1 MNHFRQLRDES
12 TGAFSYLIGCAH
24 TGKALLIDPVVN
36 QTPLYLGMIAEL
48 GLRLEWVLETHLH
61 ADHFTAAD
69 SLREW
74 THARIAVGVH
84 SGIRTADHL
93 LDDGDEI
100 ICGDLHLRVLATPG
114 HTPGCI
120 SFLWEDRLFS
130 GDSLLI
136 GACGRVDEPGS
147 DGARLYD
154 SVVRRLFMLAEET
167 LVYPGHGLGRRRIS
181 CIGEERETNP
191 LFTNT
196 SRDRF
201 AMRKTDRALPA
212 IQPLALE
219 ANRHCGRLL
228 KPDAIAPVRRKAAPQ
243 QPCGATRQGDIPV
256 AGVMTRH

>member
-1 MNHFRQLRDES
+1 MNHFRQLRDET
-12 TGAFSYLIGCAH
+12 TGAFSYLIGCGRSGA
-24 TGKALLIDPVVN
+24 ALLIDPVVG

-48 GLRLEWVLETHLH
+48 GLHLEWVLETHLH
-61 ADHFTAAD
+61 ADHITAAD

-74 THARIAVGVH
+74 THARIAVGTR
-84 SGIRTADHL
+84 SGIHAADHL

-100 ICGDLHLRVLATPG
+100 ECGDLRLRVLATPG

-120 SFLWEDRLFS
+120 SFLWQDRLFC

-136 GACGRVDEPGS
+136 GACGRIDEPGS

-154 SVVRRLFMLAEET
+154 SVVRRLFMLADET
-167 LVYPGHGLGRRRIS
+167 LVYPGHSPERRRVS

-191 LFTNT
+191 LFLDT

-201 AMRKTDRALPA
+201 AMLKTDRALPD
-212 IQPLALE
+212 ILPLALE

-228 KPDAIAPVRRKAAPQ
+228 KPDVITPTRCKPAQ
-243 QPCGATRQGDIPV
+243 QPCGSSQHIDTPATR
-256 AGVMTRH
+256 H

>member
-1 MNHFRQLRDES
+1 MDHFRQLRDEA
-12 TGAFSYLIGCAH
+12 TGAFSYLIGCAR
-24 TGKALLIDPVVN
+24 TGAALLIDPVVS

-61 ADHFTAAD
+61 ADHITAAD

-74 THARIAVGVH
+74 TQARIAVG
-84 SGIRTADHL
+84 SRAGIHAADRL
-93 LDDGDEI
+93 LEEGDEI
-100 ICGDLHLRVLATPG
+100 GCGELRLRVLATPG
-114 HTPGCI
+114 HTPGCL
-120 SFLWEDRLFS
+120 SFLCKDRLFS

-154 SVVRRLFMLAEET
+154 SVVRRLFTLADET
-167 LVYPGHGLGRRRIS
+167 LVYPGHCLAGRRVS

-191 LFTNT
+191 LFLDM
-196 SRDRF
+196 SRDSF
-201 AMRKTDRALPA
+201 AMLKTSEALPM

-228 KPDAIAPVRRKAAPQ
+228 KTDAGTPKRRQPGKP
-243 QPCGATRQGDIPV
+243 QPCGIQTMNGVQATR
-256 AGVMTRH
+256 H